1 MSRDLD
7 AATDSDA
14 QASHVVPYTLIE
26 LDYESGP
33 VRVASTPFDITYQG
47 NTYLGVGRLG
57 SVSAIQEGP
66 EQKSYGVSMEM
77 SGIPAEYF
85 TEMSQ
90 ERFQDRACR
99 IWFGFLDAA
108 SHRVSGAPIQ
118 IFGGRMD
125 VVALQVGQT
134 ITATLTAE
142 SRLVDWERATNRRY
156 TDQDQQRAYPGDLG
170 LQFVQATTEMEL
182 PWGRG

>member
-7 AATDSDA
+7 ATTDTAA
-14 QASHVVPYTLIE
+14 QAAHVVPYTLVE

-33 VRVASTPFDITYQG
+33 VRVASTPFDISYDG
-47 NTYLGVGRLG
+47 DTYLGVGRLG
-57 SVSAIQEGP
+57 SISAIQEGP

-77 SGIPAEYF
+77 SGIPTSFF

-99 IWFGFLDAA
+99 VWVGFLDAA
-108 SHRVSGAPIQ
+108 SHRTTGVPVQ
-118 IFGGRMD
+118 VFGGRMD
-125 VVALQVGQT
+125 VIALQLGQS
-134 ITATLTAE
+134 ISVTLTAE
-142 SRLVDWERATNRRY
+142 SRLVDWERAANRRY

>member
-7 AATDSDA
+7 ATTDAAA
-14 QASHVVPYTLIE
+14 QDSHVVPYTLVE
-26 LDYESGP
+26 LDYESGA
-33 VRVASTPFDITYQG
+33 VRVASTPFDITYDG
-47 NTYLGVGRLG
+47 DTYLGVGRLG
-57 SVSAIQEGP
+57 SISAIQEGP

-77 SGIPAEYF
+77 SGIPATYF
-85 TEMSQ
+85 AEMSQ

-99 IWFGFLDAA
+99 IYFGFLDVE
-108 SHRVSGAPIQ
+108 SHRPIGTPVQ
-118 IFGGRMD
+118 LFGGRMD
-125 VVALQVGQT
+125 VVALQLGQS
-134 ITATLTAE
+134 ITVTLTAE
-142 SRLVDWERATNRRY
+142 SRLVDWERAANRRY